1 MCCNSI
7 KSSNFATTT
16 INQYVI
22 TNYIYSQSV
31 IANYIYNQSV
41 IIKITL

>member
-7 KSSNFATTT
+7 KSSNFATT

-22 TNYIYSQSV
+22 TNYTYNQSV

-41 IIKITL
+41 ITKITL

>member
-7 KSSNFATTT
+7 KSSNFATT

-22 TNYIYSQSV
+22 TNYTYNQYV

-41 IIKITL
+41 ITKITL

>member
-7 KSSNFATTT
+7 KSSNFAAYY
-16 INQYVI
+16 NQSVI
-22 TNYIYSQSV
+22 TNYTYNQSV
-31 IANYIYNQSV
+31 ITNYIYNQSV

>member
-7 KSSNFATTT
+7 KNSNFATT

-22 TNYIYSQSV
+22 TNYTYNQSV

-41 IIKITL
+41 ITKITL

>member
-7 KSSNFATTT
+7 KSSNFATT

-22 TNYIYSQSV
+22 TNYTYNQSV
-31 IANYIYNQSV
+31 IANYTYSQSV
-41 IIKITL
+41 ITKITL

>member
-7 KSSNFATTT
+7 KSSNFATT

-22 TNYIYSQSV
+22 TNYTYNQSV
-31 IANYIYNQSV
+31 IANYIYNHSV
-41 IIKITL
+41 ITKITL

>member
-7 KSSNFATTT
+7 KSSNFATT
-16 INQYVI
+16 INQYVITNYTYNQSVI

-31 IANYIYNQSV
+31 IT
-41 IIKITL
+41 KITL

>member
-7 KSSNFATTT
+7 KSSNFATT

-22 TNYIYSQSV
+22 TNYIYNQYVIANYTYSQSV
-31 IANYIYNQSV
+31 IT
-41 IIKITL
+41 KITL

>member
-7 KSSNFATTT
+7 KSSNFATT

-22 TNYIYSQSV
+22 TNYT
-31 IANYIYNQSV
+31 YNQSV
-41 IIKITL
+41 ITNYIYNHSVITKITL

>member
-7 KSSNFATTT
+7 KSSNFATT

-22 TNYIYSQSV
+22 TNYT
-31 IANYIYNQSV
+31 YNQYV

>member
-7 KSSNFATTT
+7 KSSNFATT
-16 INQYVI
+16 ISQSVI
-22 TNYIYSQSV
+22 TNYIYNQSV
-31 IANYIYNQSV
+31 ITNYTYNQSV

>member
-7 KSSNFATTT
+7 KSSNFATT

-31 IANYIYNQSV
+31 IANYIYSHSV
-41 IIKITL
+41 ITKITL

>member
-7 KSSNFATTT
+7 KSSNFATT

-22 TNYIYSQSV
+22 TNYTYNQYV
-31 IANYIYNQSV
+31 IANYIYTQSV
-41 IIKITL
+41 ITKITL

>member
-7 KSSNFATTT
+7 KSSNFATT

-22 TNYIYSQSV
+22 TNYTYNQYV
-31 IANYIYNQSV
+31 IANYTYNQSV
-41 IIKITL
+41 ITKITL

>member
-7 KSSNFATTT
+7 KSSNFATT

-22 TNYIYSQSV
+22 TNYTYNQSV
-31 IANYIYNQSV
+31 IGNYIYNQSV
-41 IIKITL
+41 ITKITL

>member
-7 KSSNFATTT
+7 KSSNFATT

-22 TNYIYSQSV
+22 TNYIYNQSV

>member
-7 KSSNFATTT
+7 KSSNFTTT

-22 TNYIYSQSV
+22 TNYTYNQYV

-41 IIKITL
+41 ITKITL

>member
-7 KSSNFATTT
+7 KAVTLQRT
-16 INQYVI
+16 INQSVI
-22 TNYIYSQSV
+22 TNYIYNQSV

-41 IIKITL
+41 ITKITL

>member
-7 KSSNFATTT
+7 KSSNFATT

-22 TNYIYSQSV
+22 TNYTYNQSV
-31 IANYIYNQSV
+31 IANYTYNHSV
-41 IIKITL
+41 ITKITL

>member
-7 KSSNFATTT
+7 KSSNFATT

-22 TNYIYSQSV
+22 TNYIYNHSV

-41 IIKITL
+41 ITKITL

>member
-7 KSSNFATTT
+7 KSSNFATT

-22 TNYIYSQSV
+22 TNYTYNQYV
-31 IANYIYNQSV
+31 IANYIYNHSV
-41 IIKITL
+41 ITKITL

>member
-7 KSSNFATTT
+7 KSSNFATT

-22 TNYIYSQSV
+22 TNYTYNESV
-31 IANYIYNQSV
+31 VTNYIYNQSV

>member
-7 KSSNFATTT
+7 KSSNFATT

-22 TNYIYSQSV
+22 
-31 IANYIYNQSV
+31 ANYTYNQSV
-41 IIKITL
+41 ITKITL

>member
-7 KSSNFATTT
+7 KSSNFATT

-22 TNYIYSQSV
+22 TNYIYNRSV

-41 IIKITL
+41 ITKITL